1 MQLPGVS
8 PRNAGSQA
16 ERAFEEDTMSGSIV
30 LFPGSNVGRSARPS
44 FQQRLRDLASFI
56 AQEWR
61 LRRDLAQLE
70 ALDTRGL
77 RDIGLSRGGLEGAIR
92 HGCRARTVDDG
103 APVTF
108 QQKPEPAVPPSS
120 WTEWR

>member
-1 MQLPGVS
+1 
-8 PRNAGSQA
+8 
-16 ERAFEEDTMSGSIV
+16 MSGSIV
-30 LFPGSNVGRSARPS
+30 LFPGSNVGRRSARS
-44 FQQRLRDLASFI
+44 LLQQRLRDLVSFI

-70 ALDTRGL
+70 ALDTRAL

-103 APVTF
+103 GPVAF
-108 QQKPEPAVPPSS
+108 DRKPEPALPPSS